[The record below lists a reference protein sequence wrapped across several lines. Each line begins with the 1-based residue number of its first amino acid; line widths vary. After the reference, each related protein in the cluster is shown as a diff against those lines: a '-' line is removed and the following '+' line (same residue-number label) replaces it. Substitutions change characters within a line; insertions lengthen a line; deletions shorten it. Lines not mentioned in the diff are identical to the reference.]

1 MRLGNRTYRVW
12 DKLELPKYFLNLH
25 AARHVK
31 TMNQMNLVLPH
42 LEETLYMNTLR
53 FHYPSWVGTI
63 LLLLLTLSASAE
75 EAKVFNLE
83 DSLQVAKQNNL
94 VIQTA
99 EQNLKSAEAQI
110 STARAT
116 MLPRLA
122 ANGNYTYF
130 KDVQKSV
137 IQAEG
142 GFGFPIPGEDMN
154 EMSTPSVDNEVDL
167 IELEFGA
174 HHNVQGAVN
183 LTQPVFAWGRYY
195 YGYQAAKIQYEA
207 AKKELNA
214 AYEKLRLDV
223 IEAFYRVLIA
233 QEFVVV
239 AEQSVALVKK
249 QLGIAQ
255 TSFDAG
261 ATTNFDVLRANVQLA
276 NAESQLIRAKNGV
289 KTAQN
294 AYKTLLN
301 LPFSE
306 EVSVEGSFEIPKIE
320 VQLDELIKLALE
332 TRPEISRSQL
342 NEQAGQKQLSVA
354 KTRNLPDLAFFSNY
368 QISHNERLTEMNRIW
383 SLGLQIN
390 IPIFDGF
397 ASRAGVEQSES
408 VLKQL
413 QLGTKQ
419 VMSTVEFEVR
429 NAYLALLEAK
439 TLIDV
444 QRETIAQAEES
455 VRIATIQFENGIIT
469 TVGLTDTQLALMQAK
484 VNRLQAQYDYVVGL
498 ARLEK
503 AIGQKIQ

>member
-1 MRLGNRTYRVW
+1 
-12 DKLELPKYFLNLH
+12 
-25 AARHVK
+25 
-31 TMNQMNLVLPH
+31 MNK
-42 LEETLYMNTLR
+42 LR
-53 FHYPSWVGTI
+53 FHYLSWVGTI

-75 EAKVFNLE
+75 EAKVFSLE
-83 DSLQVAKQNNL
+83 DSLQIAKQNNL
-94 VIQTA
+94 TIQVV
-99 EQNLKSAEAQI
+99 EQNLQSAEAQI
-110 STARAT
+110 STARAI
-116 MLPRLA
+116 MLPRLS

-142 GFGFPIPGEDMN
+142 GFGFPIPGENMD
-154 EMSTPSVDNEVDL
+154 EMSTPSVDNETEL

-174 HHNVQGAVN
+174 HHNVQGTVN

-195 YGYQAAKIQYEA
+195 YGYQAAQLQHEA
-207 AKKELNA
+207 SQKELNA
-214 AYEKLRLDV
+214 AYEKLRMDV

-233 QEFVVV
+233 QEFVTV
-239 AEQSVALVKK
+239 AEQSVELVKK
-249 QLGIAQ
+249 QLGIAE

-261 ATTNFDVLRANVQLA
+261 VTTNFDVLRAKVQLA

-301 LPFSE
+301 LPLSGE
-306 EVSVEGSFEIPKIE
+306 ISVEGSFEITE
-320 VQLDELIKLALE
+320 VQVQLDELIKLALE
-332 TRPEISRSQL
+332 TRSEINRSQL
-342 NEQAGQKQLSVA
+342 NEQAGQKQLSIA
-354 KTRNLPDLAFFSNY
+354 KTRSLPDLAFFSNY
-368 QISHNERLTEMNRIW
+368 QISHNERLTQMNRIW

-397 ASRAGVEQSES
+397 ASRAGIKQSES

-429 NAYLALLEAK
+429 NTYLALLEAK

-444 QRETIAQAEES
+444 QRETVAQAEES
-455 VRIATIQFENGIIT
+455 VRIANLQFENGMIT

-484 VNRLQAQYDYVVGL
+484 VNRLQAQHDYVVGL

-503 AIGQKIQ
+503 AIGQKIE

>member
-1 MRLGNRTYRVW
+1 MLRTRS
-12 DKLELPKYFLNLH
+12 NLS
-25 AARHVK
+25 HV
-31 TMNQMNLVLPH
+31 
-42 LEETLYMNTLR
+42 EETLNMNKGR
-53 FHYPSWVGTI
+53 FHFPSWVGTI
-63 LLLLLTLSASAE
+63 LLLLLTFTASADE
-75 EAKVFNLE
+75 VKVFSLE

-94 VIQTA
+94 TILAA
-99 EQNLKSAEAQI
+99 EQNLKTAEAQI
-110 STARAT
+110 STARSV
-116 MLPRLA
+116 MLPRLS

-130 KDVQKSV
+130 RDVQKSV

-142 GFGFPIPGEDMN
+142 GFGFPIHGEDMD
-154 EMSTPSVDNEVDL
+154 EMSTPNVDNEADL

-174 HHNVQGAVN
+174 HHNVQGTVN

-195 YGYQAAKIQYEA
+195 KGYQAAKLQYEA
-207 AKKELNA
+207 SQKELNA
-214 AYEKLRLDV
+214 AYEKLRMDV

-233 QEFVVV
+233 QEFVSI
-239 AEQSVALVKK
+239 AEQSVELVKK
-249 QLGIAQ
+249 QLGIAE

-261 ATTNFDVLRANVQLA
+261 VATNFDVLRAKVQLA

-289 KTAQN
+289 KTAQI
-294 AYKTLLN
+294 AYKTLLH
-301 LPFSE
+301 LPLADE
-306 EVSVEGSFEIPKIE
+306 ISVEGSFEITE
-320 VQLDELIKLALE
+320 VQVQLDELIELALE
-332 TRPEISRSQL
+332 SRPEINRSQL
-342 NEQAGQKQLSVA
+342 NEQAGQKQLNVA

-368 QISHNERLTEMNRIW
+368 QISHNERLTQMNRIW

-397 ASRAGVEQSES
+397 ASRAGVRQSES

-444 QRETIAQAEES
+444 QRETVTQAEES
-455 VRIATIQFENGIIT
+455 VRIANLQFENGMIT

-484 VNRLQAQYDYVVGL
+484 VNRLQAQHDYVVGL

-503 AIGQKIQ
+503 AIGQKIE

>member
-1 MRLGNRTYRVW
+1 
-12 DKLELPKYFLNLH
+12 
-25 AARHVK
+25 
-31 TMNQMNLVLPH
+31 
-42 LEETLYMNTLR
+42 MNTLR
-53 FHYPSWVGTI
+53 FHYLSWTGTI

-75 EAKVFNLE
+75 ESKVFSLE

-94 VIQTA
+94 TIQAA
-99 EQNLKSAEAQI
+99 EQNLKTAEAQI
-110 STARAT
+110 STTRAA
-116 MLPRLA
+116 MLPRLS

-142 GFGFPIPGEDMN
+142 GFGFPIPGENMD
-154 EMSTPSVDNEVDL
+154 EMSTPSVDNETEL

-174 HHNVQGAVN
+174 HHNVQGTVN

-195 YGYQAAKIQYEA
+195 YGYQAAKLQYEA
-207 AKKELNA
+207 AQKELNV
-214 AYEKLRLDV
+214 AYEKLRMDV
-223 IEAFYRVLIA
+223 IESFYRVLIA
-233 QEFVVV
+233 QEFVAV
-239 AEQSVALVKK
+239 AEQSVELIKK

-261 ATTNFDVLRANVQLA
+261 VTTNLDVLRAKVQLA
-276 NAESQLIRAKNGV
+276 NAESQLIRTKNGV

-301 LPFSE
+301 LPLSDE
-306 EVSVEGSFEIPKIE
+306 ISVEGSFEISEIQ
-320 VQLDELIKLALE
+320 VHLDELIKLALE
-332 TRPEISRSQL
+332 TRPEINRSQL
-342 NEQAGQKQLSVA
+342 NEQAGQKQLSIA

-368 QISHNERLTEMNRIW
+368 QISHNERLTQMNRIW

-397 ASRAGVEQSES
+397 ASRAGVKQSES

-419 VMSTVEFEVR
+419 VMSAVEFEVR

-444 QRETIAQAEES
+444 QRETVTQAEES
-455 VRIATIQFENGIIT
+455 VHIANLQFENGMLT

-484 VNRLQAQYDYVVGL
+484 VNRLQAQHDYVVGL